1 LERRQFLSNSVR
13 MHNKLRRTGNHSELY
28 IKDAMPHGGFH
39 PAPEDAAMAWDV
51 RHFVDRIW
59 GGRLAL

>member
-1 LERRQFLSNSVR
+1 